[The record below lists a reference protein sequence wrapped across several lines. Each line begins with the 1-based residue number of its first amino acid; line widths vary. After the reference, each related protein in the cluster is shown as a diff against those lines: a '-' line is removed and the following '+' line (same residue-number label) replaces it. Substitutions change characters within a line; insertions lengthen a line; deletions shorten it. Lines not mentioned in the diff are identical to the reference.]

1 MFLGMIVIFFLYLPL
16 DDLKLGYILKIP
28 EKNPGDCLGSDFSTD
43 GVLLKFELYKG
54 FFME

>member
-1 MFLGMIVIFFLYLPL
+1 LPYFLYLPL
-16 DDLKLGYILKIP
+16 DDFELGYNFKIP
-28 EKNPGDCLGSDFSTD
+28 EKNPGECLGSYFSTE

>member
-1 MFLGMIVIFFLYLPL
+1 LPYFLYLPL
-16 DDLKLGYILKIP
+16 DDLELGYILKIP
-28 EKNPGDCLGSDFSTD
+28 GKNTGEWLGSDFSSD

>member
-1 MFLGMIVIFFLYLPL
+1 MIF
-16 DDLKLGYILKIP
+16 KLGYNLKIP
-28 EKNPGDCLGSDFSTD
+28 GKNPGECLGSDFSTE

>member
-1 MFLGMIVIFFLYLPL
+1 LPYFLYLPL
-16 DDLKLGYILKIP
+16 DDLELGYILKIP
-28 EKNPGDCLGSDFSTD
+28 EKNPGECLGSDFSTD

>member
-1 MFLGMIVIFFLYLPL
+1 LPYFLYLPL
-16 DDLKLGYILKIP
+16 DDPELGYIFKIP
-28 EKNPGDCLGSDFSTD
+28 GQNPGECLGSDFSAD